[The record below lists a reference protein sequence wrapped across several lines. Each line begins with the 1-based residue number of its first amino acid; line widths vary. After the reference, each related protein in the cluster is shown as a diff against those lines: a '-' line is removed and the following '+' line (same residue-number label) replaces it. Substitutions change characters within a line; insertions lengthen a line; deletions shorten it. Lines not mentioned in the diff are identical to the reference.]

1 MSQTIGITKLA
12 YSRTWHHISA
22 STPHHG
28 LSTIRP
34 IPSPSSPAITPPTLG
49 RLASRI
55 AILLMGKH
63 KPIWD
68 PSTDC
73 GDYVVVTN
81 CSSLHTTGKKRWQK
95 TYYRHNTRPG
105 SLRQISMD
113 ELMERFGGAE
123 VLRKAV
129 SGMLPK
135 NRLRDDRMG
144 RLKAFEGEAHPYK
157 ANIVRF
163 SGKPQVVKLVEE
175 MGKDESIRIET
186 DFRSLTEILTHLE
199 HINSALKALAVILK
213 SKGLIFLED
222 QIQNLKL

>member
-1 MSQTIGITKLA
+1 MSQTVGLLTISPPPPSQTRLA

-22 STPHHG
+22 STPHPI
-28 LSTIRP
+28 LSTVKA
-34 IPSPSSPAITPPTLG
+34 PAQDITPPTLG

-55 AILLMGKH
+55 ATLLMGKH

-81 CSSLHTTGKKRWQK
+81 CAALHVTGRKKWQK

-105 SLRQISMD
+105 SLRHVTMD
-113 ELMERFGGAE
+113 VLMDKYGGSE

-135 NRLRDDRMG
+135 NRLRDKRLA
-144 RLKAFEGEAHPYK
+144 RLKVFEGEAHPYK
-157 ANIVRF
+157 SNLVRF
-163 SGKPQVVKLVEE
+163 GGKVVGSEGWEDAVKAVR
-175 MGKDESIRIET
+175 ESDKTR
-186 DFRSLTEILTHLE
+186 L
-199 HINSALKALAVILK
+199 
-213 SKGLIFLED
+213 
-222 QIQNLKL
+222 

>member
-1 MSQTIGITKLA
+1 MSQTIGATRLA
-12 YSRTWHHISA
+12 YSRVWHHVSA
-22 STPHHG
+22 STPHPT
-28 LSTIRP
+28 LSTVKA
-34 IPSPSSPAITPPTLG
+34 PAEAVTPPSLG

-55 AILLMGKH
+55 ATLLMGKH

-81 CSSLHTTGKKRWQK
+81 CAALYTTGHKKWRK

-105 SLRQISMD
+105 SLKTITMD
-113 ELMERFGGAE
+113 LLMDKFGGAE

-135 NRLRDDRMG
+135 NRLREKRLA

-157 ANIVRF
+157 KNLIQFGGKQVGSVGWEDIVKSVREAD
-163 SGKPQVVKLVEE
+163 KA
-175 MGKDESIRIET
+175 RI
-186 DFRSLTEILTHLE
+186 
-199 HINSALKALAVILK
+199 
-213 SKGLIFLED
+213 
-222 QIQNLKL
+222 